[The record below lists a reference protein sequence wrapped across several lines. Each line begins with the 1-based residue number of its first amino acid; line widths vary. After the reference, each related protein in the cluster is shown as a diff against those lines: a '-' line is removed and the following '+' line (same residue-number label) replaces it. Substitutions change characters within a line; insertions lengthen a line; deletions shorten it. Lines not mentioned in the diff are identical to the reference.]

1 MFVINYRKIFL
12 SISAILVALSVFAI
26 FFFGLNFGIDFKGGS
41 ITEVSYP
48 TERPTLNQVEES
60 INSLGLSES
69 LIQPIGEDGFLV
81 RTQSLKEEERLSLIN
96 ALSLGK
102 TVELKEE
109 RFNSIGPVVGE
120 EMKSKAWVAIFT
132 VIFAIILFIA
142 FIFRHVSEPVSSWKY
157 GLVAIVALIHDI
169 IIPTGIFA
177 FLGSMFIEAQ
187 IDVLFVTALLA
198 ILGFSINDTIVVFD
212 RIRENL
218 RINLQGHIREEF
230 SKTVG
235 KSLRQTFARS
245 INTSM
250 TTLFVLLAL
259 YFFGPE
265 TTKNFTL
272 VLSIGL
278 IAGTYS
284 SIFLAS
290 PLLVVIERFSS
301 KRN

>member
-26 FFFGLNFGIDFKGGS
+26 FFYGLNFGIDFKGGS

-48 TERPTLNQVEES
+48 VERPALSEVEES
-60 INSLGLSES
+60 INALGFSES
-69 LIQPIGEDGFLV
+69 LTQPIGEDGFLV

-96 ALSLGK
+96 ALSLNQ
-102 TVELKEE
+102 TVQLQEE

-132 VIFAIILFIA
+132 VILAIVLFIA
-142 FIFRHVSEPVSSWKY
+142 FVFRHVSEPVSSWKY

-187 IDVLFVTALLA
+187 VDVLFVTALLA

-218 RINLQGHIREEF
+218 RLNLQGHIREEF
-230 SKTVG
+230 SVTVG
-235 KSLRQTFARS
+235 HSLKQTFTRS

-290 PLLVVIERFSS
+290 PLLVVIEKFQSR
-301 KRN
+301 R